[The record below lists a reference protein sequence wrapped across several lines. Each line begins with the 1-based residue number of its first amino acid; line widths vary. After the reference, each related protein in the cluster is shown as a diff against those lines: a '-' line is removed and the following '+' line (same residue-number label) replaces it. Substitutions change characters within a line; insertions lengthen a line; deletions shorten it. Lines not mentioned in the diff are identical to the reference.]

1 MVRKYKYK
9 VSRKSISFAFVSI
22 LWVFFSI
29 ERFVSAGREPTTSP
43 SSYRLRSE
51 GKKRDERIR
60 TSQRRSTFVQGDFQ
74 LSGISRWNASKAKS
88 QWSPIDFCE
97 DRWMKGRKKKKEK
110 RNEEKAWR
118 ERRSKRRRRSSD
130 ARVTDERPRK
140 SREAVSKRRIFNLDE
155 AFTTRR
161 IRGTRKKHA
170 IGLLSLLHER

>member
-1 MVRKYKYK
+1 MG
-9 VSRKSISFAFVSI
+9 
-22 LWVFFSI
+22 FFSI

-51 GKKRDERIR
+51 GEKKCDERIR

-97 DRWMKGRKKKKEK
+97 DRWMKGTKKKKEERK
-110 RNEEKAWR
+110 KERSKARR
-118 ERRSKRRRRSSD
+118 ERRSRSRGRSSD

-140 SREAVSKRRIFNLDE
+140 SGEAVSKRRIFNLDE